1 MKRFL
6 ALCCAMVAV
15 LASIAIGTSLNNP
28 ANIKP
33 VTDDTSQVS
42 ALNVQK
48 NQNNEE
54 IKSHPQSSATGYIVR
69 EQDGQVAVFQNGT
82 DHPIQIIDVDLEN
95 LPETDRELLSQ
106 GIYAFDEAA
115 LQRLLEDYTG

>member
-28 ANIKP
+28 ADIKP

-54 IKSHPQSSATGYIVR
+54 IKSQPQSSATGYIVR

-82 DHPIQIIDVDLEN
+82 DHPIQS